1 MDIDLIAQ
9 ELEQTGYIVLA
20 KPLADELLEGLLS
33 RCQDDG
39 SDRFLAAH
47 VGRGTAKQKIE
58 SLRGDAISWIEAN
71 DPIDSA
77 FLECM
82 ETLRRELNARL
93 FLGMFDYES
102 HYAIYN
108 NGYGYAKHSDVLQG
122 KKNRILTTVLYLNKD
137 WQPEHGGELVVYDP
151 TGETPILKVQPT
163 FGTMIIF
170 LSESYPHEVLISNTT
185 RRSIAG
191 WFRVSGS

>member
-1 MDIDLIAQ
+1 MDIDKIADA
-9 ELEQTGYIVLA
+9 LEQTGYIVLKDA
-20 KPLADELLEGLLS
+20 LEARLLQGLLS

-39 SDRFLAAH
+39 TGRFVASH

-58 SLRGDAISWIEAN
+58 TLRGDVISWIEPGDAT
-71 DPIDSA
+71 DTA
-77 FLECM
+77 FLDRM
-82 ETLRRELNARL
+82 ETLRRELNSRL

-102 HYAIYN
+102 HYAIYSSGF
-108 NGYGYAKHSDVLQG
+108 GYGKHSDVLQG
-122 KKNRILTTVLYLNKD
+122 KKNRILTTVLYLNED

-151 TGETPILKVQPT
+151 AGETEILRVQPT

>member
-1 MDIDLIAQ
+1 MLDSAPLWTCDKIADA
-9 ELEQTGYIVLA
+9 LEQTGYIVLENA
-20 KPLADELLEGLLS
+20 LDAGLLEGLLS

-39 SDRFLAAH
+39 SARFVASH
-47 VGRGTAKQKIE
+47 VGRGAAKQQIE
-58 SLRGDAISWIEAN
+58 TLRGDVISWIEPG
-71 DPIDSA
+71 DTIDTA

-102 HYAIYN
+102 HYAIYS

-137 WQPEHGGELVVYDP
+137 WQPENGGELVV
-151 TGETPILKVQPT
+151 TILPASK
-163 FGTMIIF
+163 
-170 LSESYPHEVLISNTT
+170 
-185 RRSIAG
+185 
-191 WFRVSGS
+191 

>member
-1 MDIDLIAQ
+1 MDMDKIADA
-9 ELEQTGYIVLA
+9 LEQTGYIVLKDA
-20 KPLADELLEGLLS
+20 LEAGLLEGLLS

-39 SDRFLAAH
+39 SGRFVASH

-58 SLRGDAISWIEAN
+58 TLRGDVISWIEPGDA
-71 DPIDSA
+71 IDTA
-77 FLECM
+77 FLERM

-93 FLGMFDYES
+93 FMGMFDYES
-102 HYAIYN
+102 HYAIYSSGF
-108 NGYGYAKHSDVLQG
+108 GYGKHSDVLQG

-137 WQPEHGGELVVYDP
+137 WRPEHGGELVVYDP
-151 TGETPILKVQPT
+151 SGENELLRVQPT

-170 LSESYPHEVLISNTT
+170 LSESFPHEVLVSNTT

>member
-1 MDIDLIAQ
+1 MDIDKIAEQ
-9 ELEQTGYIVLA
+9 LEQTGYIALANSLEDVL
-20 KPLADELLEGLLS
+20 LQGLLR

-39 SDRFLAAH
+39 SDRFHAAH

-58 SLRGDAISWIEAN
+58 SLRGDAISWIETN
-71 DPIDSA
+71 DPVDRA
-77 FLECM
+77 YLERM
-82 ETLRRELNARL
+82 EALRLELNARL

-108 NGYGYAKHSDVLQG
+108 SGYGYAKHSDVLQG
-122 KKNRILTTVLYLNKD
+122 KKNRVLTTVLYLNED

-151 TGETPILKVQPT
+151 SGETPILKVQPT

-170 LSESYPHEVLISNTT
+170 LSESFPHEVLISNTT

>member
-1 MDIDLIAQ
+1 MDIDKIADA
-9 ELEQTGYIVLA
+9 LEQTGYIVLA
-20 KPLADELLEGLLS
+20 DALEADLLEGLLS

-39 SDRFLAAH
+39 SGRFVASH
-47 VGRGTAKQKIE
+47 VGRGAAKQKIE
-58 SLRGDAISWIEAN
+58 SLRGDAISWIEPV
-71 DPIDSA
+71 DPIDTA
-77 FLECM
+77 FLERM
-82 ETLRRELNARL
+82 EALRLGLNERL
-93 FLGMFDYES
+93 YLGIFDYES

-108 NGYGYAKHSDVLQG
+108 SGYGYAKHSDVLQG

-151 TGETPILKVQPT
+151 SGENEILRVQPT

-170 LSESYPHEVLISNTT
+170 LSESFPHEVLTSNTT